1 MTPIAWTLFFLI
13 LTAAVVGILAHVA
26 ECNKE

>member
-1 MTPIAWTLFFLI
+1 MNPLAWTLFFLI
-13 LTAAVVGILAHVA
+13 LTAAVADILAHLA